1 MARQVIG
8 FASPIASDTEG
19 WLWTDIRAAARLR
32 ADDQPHLAALLQPI
46 LAATTGRQMLIGT
59 LAARLAHT
67 AGDRALAAKILASIE
82 DGALLEETEADLL
95 AIVTR
100 DPANPDPL
108 TVLLHLKGFQ
118 ALQIHRFAHRLW
130 HAGRIEA
137 ARWLSSQASLV
148 FGLDIHPAARMGR
161 GIMLDHGSGIVIGE
175 TVIVEDDVSM
185 LQQVT
190 LGGTGRDKGDRH
202 PKVRRGVLIGAGAK
216 ILGNIEIGAYSK
228 IAAGS
233 VVLEPVPAHTTVA
246 GVPARIV
253 RVHSEDEM
261 PAATMDQRID

>member
-1 MARQVIG
+1 MTRPANVH
-8 FASPIASDTEG
+8 AWPMSEKTEG
-19 WLWTDIRAAARLR
+19 PIWTDIRGAAERR
-32 ADDQPHLAALLQPI
+32 AGEQSPLAALLHPV
-46 LAATTGRQMLIGT
+46 LAAATARQMLIGT

-67 AGDRALAAKILASIE
+67 AGDRALAAKILASV
-82 DGALLEETEADLL
+82 DDDALLEETEADIL

-108 TVLLHLKGFQ
+108 AALLNLKGFQ
-118 ALQIHRFAHRLW
+118 ALQVHRFAHRLW
-130 HAGRIEA
+130 RAGRMEG

-175 TVIVEDDVSM
+175 TAVVEDDVSM

-202 PKVRRGVLIGAGAK
+202 PKIRRGVLISAGAK

-233 VVLEPVPAHTTVA
+233 VVVEPVPPHTTVA

-253 RVHSEDEM
+253 RVHRAEEM
-261 PAATMDQRID
+261 PAVTMDHRID